1 VEERREAHLCAGFE
15 GPSLICSTAW
25 HLLSSVPSW
34 HTIVRISLERNV
46 RISSR
51 HPHVERVM
59 HEQIGQQRTDHPR
72 IDDAL
77 PQHDIPQRRA
87 TGGVEDGRLRLAQVH
102 QGEWTPTPL
111 SATLARQIGR
121 ASERWLRGEWAFT
134 GPHDQFAELD
144 PTQLRSGDGR
154 G

>member
-1 VEERREAHLCAGFE
+1 MRLCPEDDVEERGEAHLCAGSE
-15 GPSLICSTAW
+15 GASLICSTAW

-72 IDDAL
+72 IDDAAEMAAAEVAL
-77 PQHDIPQRRA
+77 L
-87 TGGVEDGRLRLAQVH
+87 GRVV
-102 QGEWTPTPL
+102 
-111 SATLARQIGR
+111 ARC
-121 ASERWLRGEWAFT
+121 
-134 GPHDQFAELD
+134 
-144 PTQLRSGDGR
+144 
-154 G
+154 